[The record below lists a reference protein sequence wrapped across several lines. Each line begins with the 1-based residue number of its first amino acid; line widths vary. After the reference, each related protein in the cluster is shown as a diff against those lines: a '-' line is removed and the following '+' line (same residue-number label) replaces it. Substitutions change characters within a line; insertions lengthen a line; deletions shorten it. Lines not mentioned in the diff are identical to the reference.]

1 MTRFDAYEIAQRC
14 GEREL
19 LIQTAEEC
27 SELAQACCK
36 LLRVLDGKTPV
47 PEKQARAA
55 LVEELADVHVTMQA
69 LEWRVLTIDERVT
82 MNITEDEKLDRWR
95 RRIEAAV
102 SQEAPLGAGAQNPAA
117 DAKKHAE
124 ADLEALEMR
133 GRRREAWW

>member
-1 MTRFDAYEIAQRC
+1 MTQFDAYEIAQRC

-19 LIQTAEEC
+19 LVQTAEEC

-36 LLRVLDGKTPV
+36 LLRALDGKTPV
-47 PEKQARAA
+47 SEKQARAA

-69 LEWRVLTIDERVT
+69 LEWRVLTIEERVI
-82 MNITEDEKLDRWR
+82 MNVTEDEKLERWKQ
-95 RRIEAAV
+95 RIEAAAPR
-102 SQEAPLGAGAQNPAA
+102 EAPLDNGTQNLTA
-117 DAKKHAE
+117 DAKAHAE